1 MKLIPKAR
9 PVRIRIMSGGME
21 HSNLKSLKDHFS
33 IKDVME
39 SISNDSMDRWLEQ
52 CGENERAKSVK
63 AASEKGAIEIM
74 KVFFPELEMKSNVD
88 IVIHLY
94 KSGQKDDAIYLF
106 DKYLSDEDKDYFF
119 PLFKKHWEKDA
130 DIAFIYAKER
140 AKDIDDFKSFN
151 VTKDILE
158 SAIRRGNRQAK
169 EYKESDFWKDREYRF
184 SVSNSEVNIQKMKN
198 VVLNIFDGN
207 GVSLKKLNN
216 KEKNIVKFA
225 EFCKEISRKIMRYSY
240 NESIM
245 WDVVQF
251 RESQE
256 KINNPLIPE
265 IKLLQVML
273 NECHQK
279 DGWKLLRSIEPET
292 PVIKLYKKQYYI
304 LRNKSLREN
313 YRFVLEHLFDEHQ

>member
-9 PVRIRIMSGGME
+9 PVRIRVMSGGME

-33 IKDVME
+33 IKNVME
-39 SISNDSMDRWLEQ
+39 SISNGSMDRWLKQ
-52 CGENERAKSVK
+52 CGENEKAQSVE
-63 AASEKGAIEIM
+63 AASKKGAIEIM

-94 KSGQKDDAIYLF
+94 KSGQKDDAKYLF
-106 DKYLSDEDKDYFF
+106 DEYWK
-119 PLFKKHWEKDA
+119 KDA

-251 RESQE
+251 QKSQE

>member
-39 SISNDSMDRWLEQ
+39 SIPNGSMVRWLKQ
-52 CGENERAKSVK
+52 CGEEEK
-63 AASEKGAIEIM
+63 AESIESPYGKGAIEVM
-74 KVFFPELEMKSNVD
+74 KAIFPELRKMKSNVD

-106 DKYLSDEDKDYFF
+106 DEY
-119 PLFKKHWEKDA
+119 WEKDA

-169 EYKESDFWKDREYRF
+169 EYKESDFWIDREYRF

-251 RESQE
+251 QKSQE

-313 YRFVLEHLFDEHQ
+313 YRFVLEHLFDEY

>member
-63 AASEKGAIEIM
+63 AASKKGAIEIM

-106 DKYLSDEDKDYFF
+106 DEYWK
-119 PLFKKHWEKDA
+119 KDA